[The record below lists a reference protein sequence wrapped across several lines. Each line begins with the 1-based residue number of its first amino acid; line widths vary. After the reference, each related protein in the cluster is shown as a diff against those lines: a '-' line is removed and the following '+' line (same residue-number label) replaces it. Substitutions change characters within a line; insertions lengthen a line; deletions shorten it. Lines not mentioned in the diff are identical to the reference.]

1 MTPWA
6 VAPLGSTVHG
16 ISQGRIL
23 EWVAISFSTGS
34 SQPRN
39 RTHVPCIG
47 RWILYHWAT
56 GKPILYRRFS
66 LDIYFKHSS
75 GWVCTKLFQPC
86 PALCSRWTVAHQAP
100 LSMGFSTQEY
110 WSGLPCPPPGDLA
123 NPEPEPAS
131 LLSPALQASSSP
143 LVPPGKPQHS
153 SVYMPIPVSQFTP
166 PLLFPLN
173 VHMLVLYAHVFIS
186 ALQIGSSI
194 LFFLDSTCMHSCMIT
209 CFSLSDLLH
218 SVWVSRPIPVSANN
232 KLLRAPSP
240 VGSAGLWIHMKGFT
254 CKPASQQSEHCS
266 LCSSVDRNEG
276 MQRWSHW
283 EIRSDLFWSV
293 TR

>member
-1 MTPWA
+1 MYDSLWP
-6 VAPLGSTVHG
+6 HG
-16 ISQGRIL
+16 L
-23 EWVAISFSTGS
+23 EPASLLC
-34 SQPRN
+34 
-39 RTHVPCIG
+39 PCDSP
-47 RWILYHWAT
+47 
-56 GKPILYRRFS
+56 GKNS
-66 LDIYFKHSS
+66 
-75 GWVCTKLFQPC
+75 
-86 PALCSRWTVAHQAP
+86 
-100 LSMGFSTQEY
+100 
-110 WSGLPCPPPGDLA
+110 WSGLPCPPPGDFP
-123 NPEPEPAS
+123 NPETEPAS

-173 VHMLVLYAHVFIS
+173 VHMLVLYARVFIS
-186 ALQIGSSI
+186 ALQIGSSL
-194 LFFLDSTCMHSCMIT
+194 LFFLDSTCMHSYMILVFLFLT
-209 CFSLSDLLH
+209 YFTLYKSLG
-218 SVWVSRPIPVSANN
+218 
-232 KLLRAPSP
+232 PSP
-240 VGSAGLWIHMKGFT
+240 SLQTTSSLGPHHLLVLQGFGSTWKAFT